1 MRLKLRLKPTEAGPG
16 RPAFP
21 QVMAVAVGFETSHHR
36 IWQTNIAPDLVICPS
51 MDPHRSCNYGHECGQ
66 IVGTPAGPGPRS
78 RRPGGPDAHQV
89 RHSGQPP
96 RWDITTATTG
106 ANRLRDLNAQ
116 GAST

>member
-1 MRLKLRLKPTEAGPG
+1 MTSSRNETKTETQADGSRAAGPG

-21 QVMAVAVGFETSHHR
+21 QVMAVAVGFETSYRR
-36 IWQTNIAPDLVICPS
+36 IWRTNIAPDLVICPS

-89 RHSGQPP
+89 RHSGPAAKVGYHYSNP
-96 RWDITTATTG
+96 RAPTG
-106 ANRLRDLNAQ
+106 
-116 GAST
+116 